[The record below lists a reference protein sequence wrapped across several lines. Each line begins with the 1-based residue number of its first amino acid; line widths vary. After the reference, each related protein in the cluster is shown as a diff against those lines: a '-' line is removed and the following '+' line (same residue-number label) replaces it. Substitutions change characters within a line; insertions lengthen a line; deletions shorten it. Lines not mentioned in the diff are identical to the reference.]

1 MFRDTYTDFSFDEIK
16 SENYKVW
23 ITNNKDLQRSM
34 SPNFS
39 DKFNSPTYGQT
50 RFYEG
55 TTIDKQDFKLSCAAI
70 NVTLNEWRAIT
81 EWLSPLKSG
90 KLRFDWNDKYYYMV
104 KVSKSITG
112 SMFIKSKIDSVMG
125 DLYIITFTVE
135 FTTIN
140 DWAALG
146 PYCWQEKYELI
157 STDENNTT
165 KVRNVNPSIYNNSY
179 YIPQFIERMDD
190 DNSKEYSSDSY
201 IDSIDP
207 DDTTTIKI
215 FDGNIHYYKTH
226 DGAEN
231 DDQKNLLWTIPKDKD
246 NENYKAKVKVDG
258 TKLYSNGSNENNLI
272 VCNPAS
278 LNMYLEFSSNGDTTI
293 SKDGI
298 DYYKFSYIKNGIN
311 SWIPLTIINTKNGTI
326 TSNGAPIQ
334 SITPKGVNIYEKEK
348 EDNFA
353 NKGGLFISSGRPEL
367 MKVIIKEYKV
377 DNTNNNNI
385 CTLECLLNAKP
396 IYSREHNCI
405 VHLFD
410 KDFMS
415 FVDEYDKG
423 QYSNNGKTYGL
434 NLENIGHKIIDTPV
448 IKYSQKNGYWYL
460 TLIFKNKEDFTGM
473 NNTGLNLLDYEN
485 KYLYISICDYESLK
499 VKVECVSDNY
509 NCSWS
514 VSGQTREVI

>member
-16 SENYKVW
+16 SENFKVW

-70 NVTLNEWRAIT
+70 NITLNEWRAIT

-104 KVSKSITG
+104 KISKSITG

-125 DLYIITFTVE
+125 DLYTITFTVE

-146 PYCWQEKYELI
+146 PYCWQENYELV
-157 STDENNTT
+157 TVDENSTT

-179 YIPQFIERMDD
+179 YIPQFIERIDG
-190 DNSKEYSSDSY
+190 DNSKEYATDYYISS
-201 IDSIDP
+201 INP
-207 DDTTTIKI
+207 DDKMTISI
-215 FDGNIHYYKTH
+215 HNNNIYYYDTYESAEGGGEDG
-226 DGAEN
+226 
-231 DDQKNLLWTIPKDKD
+231 LLWKISGD
-246 NENYKAKVKVDG
+246 KVKVDG
-258 TKLYSNGSNENNLI
+258 TKQYKHSFNKNNLI
-272 VCNPAS
+272 VCNPSS
-278 LNMYLEFSSNGDTTI
+278 LNMYLEFSSNGNTTI

-298 DYYKFSYIKNGIN
+298 DYYKFSYLEDKIDQ
-311 SWIPLTIINTKNGTI
+311 WVPLTIINTKNGTV
-326 TSNGAPIQ
+326 TSNGTPIQ
-334 SITPKGVNIYEKEK
+334 SIFANGVNVYMKE
-348 EDNFA
+348 ENNNFT
-353 NKGGLFISSGRPEL
+353 NKSGLIISSGRPEL
-367 MKVIIKEYKV
+367 MKVIVKKYEV
-377 DNTNNNNI
+377 SNTSNDDSI
-385 CTLECLLNAKP
+385 CTLKCLLNAKP

-410 KDFMS
+410 EDFMN

-423 QYSNNGKTYGL
+423 QYSNNNKTYGL
-434 NLENIGHKIIDTPV
+434 NLENIGHKIVDTPV
-448 IKYSQKNGYWYL
+448 IKYSQENGYWYL
-460 TLIFKNKEDFTGM
+460 TLIFKNQKDFNGM
-473 NNTGLNLLDYEN
+473 DSIELNFSNYEN
-485 KYLYISICDYESLK
+485 RYLYISICDYESLK
-499 VKVECVSDNY
+499 VDVVTPKTSKKDFKS
-509 NCSWS
+509 SWS